1 MTHNK
6 SIRQEVIELET
17 YKSNYIQKNYVEGK
31 VIIITGA
38 SSGFGKLTAKR
49 AAEMGGKIVLAA
61 RSEEKL
67 KETVAEIKAAGGEAS
82 YIVTDVAKKD
92 DVFAMAKFAV
102 DTYGRIDVL
111 VNNAGTMPLA
121 FFSEHEQALD
131 KWEQCIDISIKGTI
145 FGISAVYDQMIKQ
158 GQGQVI
164 NVSSI
169 YANFPV
175 AGAGVYQV
183 AKMGVQYLAESLRS
197 ECQGKIK
204 VTTIKPTG
212 FMKTNLSSSVVDQ
225 MAMMPAVAGPLEILS
240 NWVEEAP
247 LRPNFHDI
255 NSMTYN
261 DPDPQVLADNIIY
274 AINQPWG
281 VSIGDLTVRASGE
294 SFDGIDQIRY

>member
-1 MTHNK
+1 M
-6 SIRQEVIELET
+6 ET

-92 DVFAMAKFAV
+92 DVFAMSKFAV

-247 LRPNFHDI
+247 LRPDFHDI

-294 SFDGIDQIRY
+294 SFVI

>member
-1 MTHNK
+1 M
-6 SIRQEVIELET
+6 ET
-17 YKSNYIQKNYVEGK
+17 YKSNYIQKNYVKGK

-247 LRPNFHDI
+247 LRPDFHDI

-294 SFDGIDQIRY
+294 SFVI

>member
-1 MTHNK
+1 M
-6 SIRQEVIELET
+6 ET

-247 LRPNFHDI
+247 LRPDFHDI

-281 VSIGDLTVRASGE
+281 VCIGDLTVRASGE
-294 SFDGIDQIRY
+294 SFVI

>member
-1 MTHNK
+1 M
-6 SIRQEVIELET
+6 ET

-225 MAMMPAVAGPLEILS
+225 TAMMPAVAGPLEILS

-247 LRPNFHDI
+247 LRPDFHDI

-294 SFDGIDQIRY
+294 SFVI

>member
-1 MTHNK
+1 M
-6 SIRQEVIELET
+6 ET

-111 VNNAGTMPLA
+111 VYNAGTMPLA

-247 LRPNFHDI
+247 LRPDFHDI

-294 SFDGIDQIRY
+294 SFVI

>member
-17 YKSNYIQKNYVEGK
+17 YKSNYIQKNHVEGK

-247 LRPNFHDI
+247 LRPDFHDI

-294 SFDGIDQIRY
+294 SFVI

>member
-1 MTHNK
+1 M
-6 SIRQEVIELET
+6 ET

-204 VTTIKPTG
+204 VMTIKPTG

-247 LRPNFHDI
+247 LRPDFHDI

-294 SFDGIDQIRY
+294 SFVI

>member
-1 MTHNK
+1 M
-6 SIRQEVIELET
+6 ET

-240 NWVEEAP
+240 SWVEEAP
-247 LRPNFHDI
+247 LRPDFHDI

-294 SFDGIDQIRY
+294 SFVI

>member
-175 AGAGVYQV
+175 AGAGVFTSK
-183 AKMGVQYLAESLRS
+183 AGVM
-197 ECQGKIK
+197 
-204 VTTIKPTG
+204 VTGWLKNSKGQRRYFTPSTG

-247 LRPNFHDI
+247 LRPDFHDI

-294 SFDGIDQIRY
+294 SFVI

>member
-1 MTHNK
+1 M
-6 SIRQEVIELET
+6 ET

-82 YIVTDVAKKD
+82 YIVTDVTKKD

-247 LRPNFHDI
+247 LRPDFHDI

-294 SFDGIDQIRY
+294 SFVI

>member
-1 MTHNK
+1 M
-6 SIRQEVIELET
+6 ET

-92 DVFAMAKFAV
+92 DVFAMAKFVV

-247 LRPNFHDI
+247 LRPDFHDI

-294 SFDGIDQIRY
+294 SFVI

>member
-1 MTHNK
+1 M
-6 SIRQEVIELET
+6 ET

-247 LRPNFHDI
+247 LRPDFHDI

-294 SFDGIDQIRY
+294 SP

>member
-1 MTHNK
+1 M
-6 SIRQEVIELET
+6 ET

-225 MAMMPAVAGPLEILS
+225 MAMMPAVVGPLEILS

-247 LRPNFHDI
+247 LRPDFHDI

-294 SFDGIDQIRY
+294 SFVI

>member
-1 MTHNK
+1 MRAKTSRTLK
-6 SIRQEVIELET
+6 TE
-17 YKSNYIQKNYVEGK
+17 YVEGK

-247 LRPNFHDI
+247 LRPDFHDI

-294 SFDGIDQIRY
+294 SFVI

>member
-1 MTHNK
+1 M
-6 SIRQEVIELET
+6 ET

-102 DTYGRIDVL
+102 DIYGRIDVL

-247 LRPNFHDI
+247 LRPDFHDI

-294 SFDGIDQIRY
+294 SFVI

>member
-1 MTHNK
+1 M
-6 SIRQEVIELET
+6 ET

-49 AAEMGGKIVLAA
+49 AAEMAGKIVLAA

-247 LRPNFHDI
+247 LRPDFHDI

-294 SFDGIDQIRY
+294 SFVI

>member
-1 MTHNK
+1 M
-6 SIRQEVIELET
+6 ET

-247 LRPNFHDI
+247 LRPDFHDI

-261 DPDPQVLADNIIY
+261 DPDPQVLADNICLLY
-274 AINQPWG
+274 TSP
-281 VSIGDLTVRASGE
+281 SPRD
-294 SFDGIDQIRY
+294 

>member
-102 DTYGRIDVL
+102 DIYGRIDVL

-247 LRPNFHDI
+247 LRPDFHDI

-294 SFDGIDQIRY
+294 SFVI

>member
-1 MTHNK
+1 M
-6 SIRQEVIELET
+6 ET

-225 MAMMPAVAGPLEILS
+225 MAMMPAVAGLEILS

-247 LRPNFHDI
+247 LRPDFHDI

-294 SFDGIDQIRY
+294 SFVI

>member
-1 MTHNK
+1 M
-6 SIRQEVIELET
+6 ET

-131 KWEQCIDISIKGTI
+131 KWEQCIEISIKGTI

-247 LRPNFHDI
+247 LRPDFHDI

-294 SFDGIDQIRY
+294 SFVI

>member
-1 MTHNK
+1 M
-6 SIRQEVIELET
+6 ET

-225 MAMMPAVAGPLEILS
+225 MAMMPAVAGPLEIIS
-240 NWVEEAP
+240 NLVEDGP
-247 LRPNFHDI
+247 LRPDFHDI

-294 SFDGIDQIRY
+294 SFVI

>member
-1 MTHNK
+1 M
-6 SIRQEVIELET
+6 ET

-67 KETVAEIKAAGGEAS
+67 KEIVAEIKAAGGEAS

-247 LRPNFHDI
+247 LRPDFHDI

-294 SFDGIDQIRY
+294 SFVI

>member
-49 AAEMGGKIVLAA
+49 AAEMGGKIVLVA

-247 LRPNFHDI
+247 LRPDFHDI

-294 SFDGIDQIRY
+294 SFVI

>member
-1 MTHNK
+1 M
-6 SIRQEVIELET
+6 ET

-145 FGISAVYDQMIKQ
+145 FGISAVYDQMIAQ

-164 NVSSI
+164 NISSI
-169 YANFPV
+169 YGNFPV

-247 LRPNFHDI
+247 LRPDFHDI

-294 SFDGIDQIRY
+294 SFVI

>member
-1 MTHNK
+1 M
-6 SIRQEVIELET
+6 ET

-212 FMKTNLSSSVVDQ
+212 FMKTNLASSVIDQ
-225 MAMMPAVAGPLEILS
+225 MAILPSVAGPLELMA
-240 NWVEEAP
+240 NWIEEAP
-247 LRPNFHDI
+247 LRPDFHDI

-294 SFDGIDQIRY
+294 SFVI

>member
-1 MTHNK
+1 M
-6 SIRQEVIELET
+6 ET

-212 FMKTNLSSSVVDQ
+212 FMKTNLSSSVVYQ

-247 LRPNFHDI
+247 LRPDFHDI

-294 SFDGIDQIRY
+294 SFVI

>member
-1 MTHNK
+1 M
-6 SIRQEVIELET
+6 ET

-247 LRPNFHDI
+247 LRPDFHDI

-274 AINQPWG
+274 VINQPWG

-294 SFDGIDQIRY
+294 SFVI

>member
-1 MTHNK
+1 M
-6 SIRQEVIELET
+6 ET

-121 FFSEHEQALD
+121 FFSVHEQALD

-247 LRPNFHDI
+247 LRPDFHDI

-294 SFDGIDQIRY
+294 SFVI

>member
-1 MTHNK
+1 M
-6 SIRQEVIELET
+6 ET

-67 KETVAEIKAAGGEAS
+67 KETVAYA
-82 YIVTDVAKKD
+82 YVTDVAKKD

-247 LRPNFHDI
+247 LRPDFHDI

-294 SFDGIDQIRY
+294 SFVI

>member
-1 MTHNK
+1 M
-6 SIRQEVIELET
+6 ET

-294 SFDGIDQIRY
+294 SFVI

>member
-1 MTHNK
+1 M
-6 SIRQEVIELET
+6 ET

-247 LRPNFHDI
+247 LRPDFHDI

-281 VSIGDLTVRASGE
+281 VSIGDLTVRVSGE
-294 SFDGIDQIRY
+294 SFVI

>member
-1 MTHNK
+1 M
-6 SIRQEVIELET
+6 ET

-67 KETVAEIKAAGGEAS
+67 KETMAEIKAAGGEAS

-247 LRPNFHDI
+247 LRPDFHDI

-294 SFDGIDQIRY
+294 SFVI

>member
-1 MTHNK
+1 M
-6 SIRQEVIELET
+6 ET

-247 LRPNFHDI
+247 LRPDFHDI

-281 VSIGDLTVRASGE
+281 VSIGDLAVRASGE
-294 SFDGIDQIRY
+294 SFVI

>member
-1 MTHNK
+1 M
-6 SIRQEVIELET
+6 ET

-67 KETVAEIKAAGGEAS
+67 RETVAEIKAAGGEAS

-145 FGISAVYDQMIKQ
+145 FGISAVYDQMIAQ

-164 NVSSI
+164 NISSI
-169 YANFPV
+169 YGNFPV

-212 FMKTNLSSSVVDQ
+212 FMKTNLASSVIDQ
-225 MAMMPAVAGPLEILS
+225 MAILPSVAGPLELMA
-240 NWVEEAP
+240 NWIEEAP
-247 LRPNFHDI
+247 LRPDFHDI

-294 SFDGIDQIRY
+294 SFVI